1 MDDKQQHQQNS
12 GDGLLNVNKLMSIM
26 NKAGAASGAEVQHK
40 KRLDDGTIVQDADEK
55 DVERVNFEMQI
66 SQLAR
71 MVEHLPRGE
80 KLAFSQEMR
89 RQVKYFI

>member
-1 MDDKQQHQQNS
+1 MA
-12 GDGLLNVNKLMSIM
+12 IM
-26 NKAGAASGAEVQHK
+26 NKAGAESGAEVQHK
-40 KRLDDGTIVQDADEK
+40 KRLDKDGTLVVDADER

-80 KLAFSQEMR
+80 KLAFSKEMR
-89 RQVKYFI
+89 KQVQVSLNIDHLY